1 CGLIGL
7 QALVVETCRVGASQV
22 GECVAAAD
30 VLQGG
35 VDTRNGVGP
44 LHLAQ
49 IYLWLDIVHIMIVAP
64 NHDSFADERNQR
76 AIGKDERSPG
86 CVRVR
91 CWPRGWLGRDGS

>member
-1 CGLIGL
+1 MRTRINACYYSEITPLHFLKRTSHLPKGNCIPIIDRCGLIGL

-64 NHDSFADERNQR
+64 NH
-76 AIGKDERSPG
+76 
-86 CVRVR
+86 
-91 CWPRGWLGRDGS
+91 